1 VILPQAARFNEEAA
15 PEALAR
21 VARALGV
28 EDAPEGLFDF
38 AAAVGAPTSLEA
50 LGMRRAD
57 LARAARL
64 VVDPPP
70 WNPRPVDEE
79 GIATLLEDAFA
90 GRRPSRYQAAGWAAE
105 GR

>member
-1 VILPQAARFNEEAA
+1 
-15 PEALAR
+15 
-21 VARALGV
+21 
-28 EDAPEGLFDF
+28 
-38 AAAVGAPTSLEA
+38 
-50 LGMRRAD
+50 MRRAD
-57 LARAARL
+57 LAKAARL

-90 GRRPSRYQAAGWAAE
+90 GRRPTPYQAAGWAAE